1 LVDTFLKTVTILNIV
16 LTSPVVTAG
25 YERCFSTLN
34 RVKMCL
40 RNTMGQDRLN
50 AVSVISIEKDIST
63 TEDFNNVIQ
72 KFAEQ
77 KIRRAEFLFT

>member
-1 LVDTFLKTVTILNIV
+1 
-16 LTSPVVTAG
+16 
-25 YERCFSTLN
+25 
-34 RVKMCL
+34 MCL

-63 TEDFNNVIQ
+63 TEDFNNAIQ

-77 KIRRAEFLFT
+77 KIRRAEFLFK